1 MARKRKKISKKPKLN
16 EDQQRFV
23 DTRKKQKTK
32 DLATLPSSSQRAN
45 GSEIVAMD
53 QVEGDS
59 RRRSDRGKGG
69 RTYGWVE
76 DHPTDPD
83 KVVVKNRFLSD
94 HPEGR
99 DEKPYCLAGLEE
111 GRPDAGS
118 RICDKKKYNE
128 NYDEVF
134 GNRNR
139 GVAAGHKVFKKKYK

>member
-1 MARKRKKISKKPKLN
+1 MARKKKKKFNKPKLSK
-16 EDQQRFV
+16 EQQRFV

-32 DLATLPSSSQRAN
+32 DSASLPSRDKTAN
-45 GSEIVAMD
+45 NTGIVAMD
-53 QVEGDS
+53 QVEGAS
-59 RRRSDRGKGG
+59 RTRSDRRKGG

-83 KVVVKNRFLSD
+83 KVVVKNRWLSD

-99 DEKPYCLAGLEE
+99 DEKPYCLASLEE

-118 RICDKKKYNE
+118 RIGDKKKYNE

>member
-1 MARKRKKISKKPKLN
+1 MARKKKKKSNKLLSK
-16 EDQQRFV
+16 EQQRFV

-32 DLATLPSSSQRAN
+32 DLASLPSRGKTAN
-45 GSEIVAMD
+45 NTGVVAMD
-53 QVEGDS
+53 QIEGAA
-59 RRRSDRGKGG
+59 RTRSDRRKGG

-94 HPEGR
+94 NPEGR
-99 DEKPYCLAGLEE
+99 DEDVHSLSGLEE

-118 RICDKKKYNE
+118 RIGDKKKYNK

-134 GNRNR
+134 GGRKR
-139 GVAAGHKVFKKKYK
+139 GVATGHKVFKKKYK